1 VQLDRRQT
9 ICLAGIGLLGLYS
22 LALLPLVPSLL
33 GTDPLLLSALRG
45 STSSMI
51 TSGAFA
57 RVGEASLA
65 LALIAPF
72 LTLFVRPPLFW
83 WAGKLWGRDAAQM
96 LAGQGPRAEKWTRR
110 ASVWAEKYENIGV
123 VLAYILPVPSALLFA
138 GAGWVGMSLR
148 RFLLLDLLGTSMWIG
163 LNVGLGYAIG
173 QSAVDVAK
181 AIARYSL
188 IFTVVLIVVAVVL
201 GARRGRRVA
210 PETRP

>member
-1 VQLDRRQT
+1 VHLDRQQT
-9 ICLAGIGLLGLYS
+9 ICLAGIGLLGIYS

-45 STSSMI
+45 STSSMVA
-51 TSGAFA
+51 SGAFA
-57 RVGEASLA
+57 RVGEASVV

-72 LTLFVRPPLFW
+72 LTLFVRPPFFW

-110 ASVWAEKYENIGV
+110 VNHWAERYENVGV
-123 VLAYILPVPSALLFA
+123 VLAYILPVPSALIFA
-138 GAGWVGMSLR
+138 GAGWVGMSLK
-148 RFLLLDLLGTSMWIG
+148 RFLVLDLIGTSIWIG

-181 AIARYSL
+181 GIARYSL
-188 IFTVVLIVVAVVL
+188 IFTVVLIVVAVVI
-201 GARRGRRVA
+201 GARRGRRVM
-210 PETRP
+210 PEPKP